1 MKQIDEYTYQYESK
15 QEAWRDDKKD
25 RLSLWRHWLEWRFYY
40 LVMEYLDNKRPDELL
55 RDEFNAQL
63 EYIYEHD
70 KVFYEVAWI
79 KYDDLVKSHYLQKIL
94 EDWNDLFLNELD
106 NNE

>member
-40 LVMEYLDNKRPDELL
+40 LVMEYLDEKRPDELL
-55 RDEFNAQL
+55 KEEFKTHCM
-63 EYIYEHD
+63 YIYEHD
-70 KVFYEVAWI
+70 VHLYKVVWI
-79 KYDDLVKSHYLQKIL
+79 KFEDLMDSHYLQKIL

-106 NNE
+106 END